1 MIIYRVENNK
11 GKGFYHDGFYA
22 NFPPV
27 QYWYHI
33 LKYATDEAQTLFIST
48 VHPRT
53 EKDIEQLVYDSN
65 SNWIFGFSNE
75 KEMNDWFP
83 EFILEG
89 VIAKLGKISQYI
101 VDDKYVKILN
111 KQCVFDI
118 SKAVLIK

>member
-11 GKGFYHDGFYA
+11 GRGFYHDGFYA

-27 QYWYHI
+27 QRWYPI
-33 LKYATDEAQTLFIST
+33 LKYATEEVQTLFIST
-48 VHPRT
+48 VHPRP
-53 EKDIEQLVYDSN
+53 ENEISELVYEED
-65 SNWIFGFSNE
+65 SNWIFGFSSE
-75 KEMNDWFP
+75 QEMNDWFP
-83 EFILEG
+83 EFILND

-118 SKAVLIK
+118 SKATLIK